1 MGHDGAVRP
10 ADHRDIAFAREKAKR
25 TLPISLFVLLGVIA
39 MYLPLPRRFVAVL
52 PLALAIV
59 LSVRLLQ
66 YLRGRPGRDKVWP
79 ILTLV
84 LIGFIVVTLG
94 LQGIFYRSL
103 LAYQECLASAQT
115 QQAAAACEPLR
126 QQSPLGGTFAVN

>member
-1 MGHDGAVRP
+1 MRP